1 MRHYQRVALSL
12 ALFLL
17 VLLALPTTPRAYE
30 YTGYRWAG
38 TSAAYYVNLDSCTTG
53 NLVRADLLRDV
64 QTAAFAWTDQTNANF
79 QFVYAG
85 TTSLTGINP
94 DGVNTVFCT
103 TDADG
108 SGYLAEARSWAGGD
122 GFLFDV
128 DLWLHLGNH
137 PYLTSDQPC
146 TYAIFVLD
154 ILIHEFGHALAL
166 NHSTDVNAT
175 MFSPTST
182 CSTKERTLYSDD
194 ILAIESVYGLR
205 VPPVPIPLPAISC
218 LTAGITYPLGAPL
231 SFTGKTGAA
240 SQWLTARQAEGW
252 ILVSRTAAK
261 GQTTV
266 AVQCGLTDL
275 HSVQVL

>member
-1 MRHYQRVALSL
+1 VRRVVVALAIVLGLSISL
-12 ALFLL
+12 G
-17 VLLALPTTPRAYE
+17 AYD
-30 YTGYRWAG
+30 YTGARWPG
-38 TSAAYYVNLDSCTTG
+38 TSASYYANLDSCTPG
-53 NLVRADLLRDV
+53 GLVRADVLRDI

-85 TTSLTGINP
+85 TTTLTGIDP

-103 TDADG
+103 LDPDG
-108 SGYLAEARSWAGGD
+108 SGYLAETHGWVGSD
-122 GFLFDV
+122 GYLFDV
-128 DLWLHLGNH
+128 DIWLHLGNH
-137 PYLTSDQPC
+137 PYVTSDQPC
-146 TYAIFVLD
+146 TVAVFVLD
-154 ILIHEFGHALAL
+154 IFIHELGHALAL

-194 ILAIESVYGLR
+194 ITAIETIYGLR
-205 VPPVPIPLPAISC
+205 VPPEPIPLPAISC
-218 LTAGITYPLGAPL
+218 FTAGIPDPLGARL
-231 SFTGKTGAA
+231 SFTGKTGQA

-252 ILVSRTAAK
+252 IFVSREAAK
-261 GQTTV
+261 GTTTV